1 MNSSVQRENQ
11 KNYHMPV
18 VLYSYPEPFDTIQS
32 KISIEKNERILD
44 ESIHDEYEHLIV
56 NKPMSTK
63 SPQFGRLIAIF
74 EKTLKIADLN
84 DFVDRTIEV

>member
-44 ESIHDEYEHLIV
+44 ESIHDEYESSENPSSSYDEDDQKKNYV
-56 NKPMSTK
+56 NEAEQT
-63 SPQFGRLIAIF
+63 F
-74 EKTLKIADLN
+74 
-84 DFVDRTIEV
+84 DRE